1 MPVSGSPLPARSLV
15 SGDPLAGA
23 FAGRSAPWLG
33 PVLGAALALLISWG
47 ANVADRD
54 ESRALARRELPAILT
69 PGESVWQT
77 VPAAEQDWHELFRAT
92 YGILAVTNRRVLF
105 VGARPEN
112 ALPPDGTRA
121 IAVESFPYD
130 DTGFTIAP
138 ARIPPVGAGVRV
150 TSAEDRRE
158 LAVAPQEHR
167 RLRSL
172 VALATRRAAAI
183 ASARARAER
192 FRDSVAA
199 LPPLREYYTVRRGDA
214 LVTIARRYGTTAARL
229 RTLNH
234 LADDRILVGQEL
246 LVREVP
252 RPIPPCPPTIC
263 GIITA
268 STGEIESAPGPPAP
282 ERRGRGGPPRPP

>member
-172 VALATRRAAAI
+172 VALATLRAAAI
-183 ASARARAER
+183 ASARA
-192 FRDSVAA
+192 
-199 LPPLREYYTVRRGDA
+199 YYTVRRGDA